1 MLTVRL
7 RTVRL
12 RRYSLP
18 EALLHSKHIGMLH
31 RITND
36 VVPGH
41 ACGSYA
47 SRHRYLLTKTIIW
60 LLTLGLSCKVHAQ
73 QTSTTDDNAS
83 SEAKPA
89 AAVLCL
95 PDGKGYLR
103 ARLSGVVKAELDWGN
118 EGMECTGAVRP
129 DGGIRVRFSRNDP
142 SDDGGRL
149 VLLFGIAGLREGK
162 AAKAL
167 PVNVTVIREG
177 KGEFYSTQGDN
188 KCTLDEVK
196 QEPLAGIPRRSRS
209 YRITARGFCTNP
221 ARAVRGD
228 GVILLSRFDYVGRVD
243 FDSEDSDESHPENK
257 QEGPMTAQR
266 TLAARLT
273 GTSSAL

>member
-1 MLTVRL
+1 MLQ
-7 RTVRL
+7 
-12 RRYSLP
+12 
-18 EALLHSKHIGMLH
+18 

-36 VVPGH
+36 IVPGH
-41 ACGSYA
+41 GYGSSA
-47 SRHRYLLTKTIIW
+47 SRRRCLFAKTVIG

-73 QTSTTDDNAS
+73 QSSMADDNVS
-83 SEAKPA
+83 SESKPA
-89 AAVLCL
+89 ATAPCL
-95 PDGKGYLR
+95 PDGRGYLR

-142 SDDGGRL
+142 VDGGRL

-162 AAKAL
+162 SAQAL

-196 QEPLAGIPRRSRS
+196 QEPLVGIPHRARS

-221 ARAVRGD
+221 ARAVRGE

-243 FDSEDSDESHPENK
+243 FDSADDEPAPEDKDD
-257 QEGPMTAQR
+257 GPMTAQLD
-266 TLAARLT
+266 LAAQ
-273 GTSSAL
+273 TSAVRPGL

>member
-1 MLTVRL
+1 M
-7 RTVRL
+7 
-12 RRYSLP
+12 P
-18 EALLHSKHIGMLH
+18 Q
-31 RITND
+31 RITSD
-36 VVPGH
+36 IVSGH
-41 ACGSYA
+41 GYGSSA
-47 SRHRYLLTKTIIW
+47 SRPRCLLAKTVIG

-73 QTSTTDDNAS
+73 QSSTTDDNVS
-83 SEAKPA
+83 SDSKPA
-89 AAVLCL
+89 APVLCL
-95 PDGKGYLR
+95 PDGRGSLR
-103 ARLSGVVKAELDWGN
+103 ARLSGVIKAELDWGN
-118 EGMECTGAVRP
+118 EGMECTGGVRP

-142 SDDGGRL
+142 AEGGRL

-196 QEPLAGIPRRSRS
+196 QEPMVGIPHRARS

-243 FDSEDSDESHPENK
+243 FDAEETDETNPDNK
-257 QEGPMTAQR
+257 DGGPMTA
-266 TLAARLT
+266 L
-273 GTSSAL
+273 SSGL

>member
-1 MLTVRL
+1 
-7 RTVRL
+7 
-12 RRYSLP
+12 
-18 EALLHSKHIGMLH
+18 MLH
-31 RITND
+31 RISND

-41 ACGSYA
+41 GCGSYA
-47 SRHRYLLTKTIIW
+47 SRPRYLFAKTVIG

-73 QTSTTDDNAS
+73 QTPGPDDNVN
-83 SEAKPA
+83 SEIRPEPPA
-89 AAVLCL
+89 LCL
-95 PDGKGYLR
+95 PDGRGYLR

-129 DGGIRVRFSRNDP
+129 DGGIRVRFSRDDP
-142 SDDGGRL
+142 AGDGRL

-167 PVNVTVIREG
+167 PVNVTLIREG

-196 QEPLAGIPRRSRS
+196 QEPLVGIPHRSRS
-209 YRITARGFCTNP
+209 YRITARGFCINP
-221 ARAVRGD
+221 ARAVRGE

-243 FDSEDSDESHPENK
+243 FDNEETDEAAPDDKEDR
-257 QEGPMTAQR
+257 PMTAQR
-266 TLAARLT
+266 MSPGL
-273 GTSSAL
+273 

>member
-1 MLTVRL
+1 MLAVRL
-7 RTVRL
+7 RTARL

-18 EALLHSKHIGMLH
+18 EAPFHSKHIGMLQP
-31 RITND
+31 ISND

-41 ACGSYA
+41 GYGSYA
-47 SRHRYLLTKTIIW
+47 SRHRYLFAKTIIW

-73 QTSTTDDNAS
+73 WTSTTDDNVS
-83 SEAKPA
+83 NEPKPA
-89 AAVLCL
+89 APTLCL
-95 PDGKGYLR
+95 PDGRGSLR

-118 EGMECTGAVRP
+118 EATECTGGVRP

-142 SDDGGRL
+142 AEGGRL
-149 VLLFGIAGLREGK
+149 VLLFGIAGLREGQ

-167 PVNVTVIREG
+167 PVNVTIIREG

-196 QEPLAGIPRRSRS
+196 QEPIVGIPHRSRS

-243 FDSEDSDESHPENK
+243 FDSEETE
-257 QEGPMTAQR
+257 QAGGPMTAQHM
-266 TLAARLT
+266 
-273 GTSSAL
+273 SSGL

>member
-1 MLTVRL
+1 MLQ
-7 RTVRL
+7 
-12 RRYSLP
+12 
-18 EALLHSKHIGMLH
+18 

-36 VVPGH
+36 IVPGH
-41 ACGSYA
+41 GYGSSA
-47 SRHRYLLTKTIIW
+47 SRHRCLFAKTVIG

-73 QTSTTDDNAS
+73 QLSAPDDTANSQNAP
-83 SEAKPA
+83 PA
-89 AAVLCL
+89 PVLCL
-95 PDGKGYLR
+95 PDGQGYLR

-118 EGMECTGAVRP
+118 EGTECTGAVRP

-142 SDDGGRL
+142 AEGGRL

-162 AAKAL
+162 AAQTL

-188 KCTLDEVK
+188 KCTLDQVK
-196 QEPLAGIPRRSRS
+196 QEPIVGIPHRSRS

-228 GVILLSRFDYVGRVD
+228 GVVLLSRFDYVGRVD
-243 FDSEDSDESHPENK
+243 FDSADDADPEDD
-257 QEGPMTAQR
+257 GPMTAQR
-266 TLAARLT
+266 KSP
-273 GTSSAL
+273 GQ

>member
-1 MLTVRL
+1 VLAVGLGVSLRL
-7 RTVRL
+7 H
-12 RRYSLP
+12 SLP
-18 EALLHSKHIGMLH
+18 EAPFGGKHTGMLQ

-36 VVPGH
+36 IVSRHGY
-41 ACGSYA
+41 GSSA
-47 SRHRYLLTKTIIW
+47 SRRRYLFAIIG

-73 QTSTTDDNAS
+73 QSSTPNDNVS
-83 SEAKPA
+83 SEAKPEPSA
-89 AAVLCL
+89 LCL
-95 PDGKGYLR
+95 PDGRGYLR

-142 SDDGGRL
+142 AGDGRL

-188 KCTLDEVK
+188 KCTLDDVK
-196 QEPLAGIPRRSRS
+196 QEPLVGIPHRSRS

-221 ARAVRGD
+221 ARAVRGE

-243 FDSEDSDESHPENK
+243 FDSEDDEPDADDK
-257 QEGPMTAQR
+257 DDGPMTAQHMSPG
-266 TLAARLT
+266 L
-273 GTSSAL
+273 

>member
-1 MLTVRL
+1 VLAVGLGAASSRP
-7 RTVRL
+7 
-12 RRYSLP
+12 YSLP
-18 EALLHSKHIGMLH
+18 EAPIDSKHIGMLQ
-31 RITND
+31 RSTND
-36 VVPGH
+36 IVLGH
-41 ACGSYA
+41 GYGSSA
-47 SRHRYLLTKTIIW
+47 SGRQRLFAKTVIW

-73 QTSTTDDNAS
+73 PQATTDDNANN
-83 SEAKPA
+83 ETKPA
-89 AAVLCL
+89 RAELCL
-95 PDGKGYLR
+95 PDGRGYLR

-118 EGMECTGAVRP
+118 DGMECTGAVRP
-129 DGGIRVRFSRNDP
+129 DGGIRVRFSRNDTAE
-142 SDDGGRL
+142 GGRL

-162 AAKAL
+162 TAKAL

-196 QEPLAGIPRRSRS
+196 QEPLVGIPHRTRS

-243 FDSEDSDESHPENK
+243 FDSEDTDESGPANK
-257 QEGPMTAQR
+257 EGGPMTAQR
-266 TLAARLT
+266 P
-273 GTSSAL
+273 